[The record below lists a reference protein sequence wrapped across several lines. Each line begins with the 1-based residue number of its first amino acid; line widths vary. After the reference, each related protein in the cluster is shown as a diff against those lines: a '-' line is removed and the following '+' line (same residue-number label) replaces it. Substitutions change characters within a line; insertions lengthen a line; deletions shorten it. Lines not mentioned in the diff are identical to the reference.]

1 MRLLLHLLFML
12 ISGQILARPHI
23 VVVTATTGF
32 RHDSIET
39 AELVLAAIVA
49 EQNADIS
56 FIRTEDE
63 LAVLDLQTADAVFF
77 VNTTGELPLSA
88 ANTLLAWIR
97 NGGTFAGVHSASDTW
112 HSLPD
117 YLDMIGAEFVSH
129 PPEANGEIVVVDATH
144 PATKNL
150 DSPHVLFEEFYEFG
164 RINPPSLR
172 VLLSLESKPLA
183 WEKSFGL
190 GRVVYT
196 ALGHRIDVWQSA
208 YFRAHLSGI
217 VQWALTPAYVK
228 RRSVR
233 H

>member
-23 VVVTATTGF
+23 VVVTATAGF

-129 PPEANGEIVVVDATH
+129 PPEANGEIVV
-144 PATKNL
+144 
-150 DSPHVLFEEFYEFG
+150 
-164 RINPPSLR
+164 
-172 VLLSLESKPLA
+172 
-183 WEKSFGL
+183 
-190 GRVVYT
+190 
-196 ALGHRIDVWQSA
+196 
-208 YFRAHLSGI
+208 
-217 VQWALTPAYVK
+217 
-228 RRSVR
+228 
-233 H
+233 